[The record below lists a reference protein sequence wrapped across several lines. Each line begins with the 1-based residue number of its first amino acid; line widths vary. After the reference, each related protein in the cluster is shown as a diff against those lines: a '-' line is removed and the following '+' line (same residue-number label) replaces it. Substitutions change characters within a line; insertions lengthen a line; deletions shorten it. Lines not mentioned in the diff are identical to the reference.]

1 MEPKTIEW
9 RPGPA
14 VCRCCLAE
22 GCYKDI
28 STEYFWMGKRE
39 VYAEMLSETLDLSI
53 AYSTSGGPNS
63 NSRLICEQCI
73 SKLRDAT
80 EFKRQVQECER
91 TFIQW
96 LDPGNSVADATATE
110 VKLEQVKKE
119 KNHNSDEDDDFN
131 DQPDFGD
138 DDGYDDLDDDV
149 PLTKYAS
156 KTPKKEP
163 VDLQDLLDNVKP
175 TTKRKSTTTKD
186 KSTAKKAKV
195 SKEKATSSKPKPEK
209 KKKEMDWLTV
219 ARRNAKVV
227 LKYSTAY
234 PFKLPSHSMV
244 CVYCCE
250 QYDDPKY
257 YRQHMREEH
266 RTFNVHTAFA
276 HLNNT
281 CSEYIKVDCTDL
293 ACRICS
299 DTFDNLE
306 LLSAHLKH
314 AHDKDVDPKVE
325 VGMQMFRLGPER
337 WVCALC
343 DVKLPSLRE
352 LSRHTSCHYHKY
364 TCETC
369 GKSYINKE
377 NLQRH
382 LLYGHTQFKICIK
395 CKLSFPSCEER
406 RQHVLQSPRC
416 WPLSCSCCSE
426 RFVSRKLKLEHMA
439 QVHGK
444 APKTY
449 TCPECNATFDK
460 WNTYRSHF
468 VLSHTGDTYAC
479 SFCGLKFDKKRS
491 LLEHRVTHTKE
502 KLFSCQVC
510 SKSFSRKKNLAQ
522 HSWIHR
528 EHKRFEC
535 TLCNKQFNQRVS
547 WKTHMKSY
555 HPELVNF

>member
-209 KKKEMDWLTV
+209 KKKDLEKDW
-219 ARRNAKVV
+219 RRIK
-227 LKYSTAY
+227 
-234 PFKLPSHSMV
+234 
-244 CVYCCE
+244 
-250 QYDDPKY
+250 
-257 YRQHMREEH
+257 EH
-266 RTFNVHTAFA
+266 RGKGPILRENSLKLLENSTVFVFQWNKSNFTCFCCKEPFA
-276 HLNNT
+276 D
-281 CSEYIKVDCTDL
+281 IK
-293 ACRICS
+293 
-299 DTFDNLE
+299 
-306 LLSAHLKH
+306 LLRDHSFREHSLKEIE
-314 AHDKDVDPKVE
+314 KKIIQQQNKLLKVE
-325 VGMQMFRLGPER
+325 VSLINCKKCDRVLKNLTDLRLHLNTEHGIKFTMEGDLLVPFKIQNN
-337 WVCALC
+337 ALRC
-343 DVKLPSLRE
+343 QICLESFN
-352 LSRHTSCHYHKY
+352 TF
-364 TCETC
+364 
-369 GKSYINKE
+369 
-377 NLQRH
+377 RH
-382 LLYGHTQFKICIK
+382 LNIHVNKHFQNFVCHICGSGFSNLVFLNLHKSRTHRIFQ
-395 CKLSFPSCEER
+395 CKLCSVVFKSKREKTNHDSTIHNVASVRKSRFPC
-406 RQHVLQSPRC
+406 PFC
-416 WPLSCSCCSE
+416 KE
-426 RFVSRKLKLEHMA
+426 RFNQENFKVLHLVE
-439 QVHGK
+439 VHGIK
-444 APKTY
+444 KPEHKCTFCTKIFVTKSLCNNHIKSVHKKERKHECSTCHSVFY
-449 TCPECNATFDK
+449 TKYDALRHKVT
-460 WNTYRSHF
+460 
-468 VLSHTGDTYAC
+468 HTGDKNFLC
-479 SFCGLKFDKKRS
+479 S
-491 LLEHRVTHTKE
+491 
-502 KLFSCQVC
+502 VC
-510 SKSFSRKKNLAQ
+510 NNSFSTKGSLRR
-522 HSWIHR
+522 HIHR
-528 EHKRFEC
+528 
-535 TLCNKQFNQRVS
+535 
-547 WKTHMKSY
+547 THNGSKVCI
-555 HPELVNF
+555 E

>member
-209 KKKEMDWLTV
+209 KKKGSAIIADSKDGLIVVRRHRKLAENVCARQMRRRRRANNELAEESDKRIAITMM
-219 ARRNAKVV
+219 RRNAMTI
-227 LKYSTAY
+227 LTCSTAWPFRWCHSAFY
-234 PFKLPSHSMV
+234 CSYCDKKFVDPSSLREHVRKHLSEEITKRVFSKLKENNMAKIDISELRCRICKEELHDMDSLKNHLIELHNKVWYKKYNDGVLPFKLHSNDFECQICFKSFVLFSKLNEHMNSHYKNYV
-244 CVYCCE
+244 CDACGKAFISKSRFRTHVQSHETGSFPCGECNE
-250 QYDDPKY
+250 VLDTRAARRSHKG
-257 YRQHMREEH
+257 RVH
-266 RTFNVHTAFA
+266 RKGIRYSCPR
-276 HLNNT
+276 
-281 CSEYIKVDCTDL
+281 CSEVFTSY
-293 ACRICS
+293 
-299 DTFDNLE
+299 
-306 LLSAHLKH
+306 H
-314 AHDKDVDPKVE
+314 A
-325 VGMQMFRLGPER
+325 
-337 WVCALC
+337 
-343 DVKLPSLRE
+343 
-352 LSRHTSCHYHKY
+352 
-364 TCETC
+364 
-369 GKSYINKE
+369 
-377 NLQRH
+377 
-382 LLYGHTQFKICIK
+382 
-395 CKLSFPSCEER
+395 
-406 RQHVLQSPRC
+406 
-416 WPLSCSCCSE
+416 
-426 RFVSRKLKLEHMA
+426 
-439 QVHGK
+439 
-444 APKTY
+444 
-449 TCPECNATFDK
+449 
-460 WNTYRSHF
+460 
-468 VLSHTGDTYAC
+468 
-479 SFCGLKFDKKRS
+479 
-491 LLEHRVTHTKE
+491 RVTHLFNRHDQKLDYKCLICG
-502 KLFSCQVC
+502 KLFENNSKLTAHFKSKHKSKEQFSGSSC
-510 SKSFSRKKNLAQ
+510 
-522 HSWIHR
+522 
-528 EHKRFEC
+528 
-535 TLCNKQFNQRVS
+535 
-547 WKTHMKSY
+547 
-555 HPELVNF
+555 